1 MFMKTVAKF
10 DAFDSIGK
18 PLSKKINDAQNSWT
32 Y

>member
-10 DAFDSIGK
+10 DAFDSIGQ
-18 PLSKKINDAQNSWT
+18 PLSKKINDAQNCWA